1 MFFVSSRPVYYNHV
15 LHLYRLAVFLVTPKK
30 KKEKAWVVAARKEV
44 EAELAKSVEKKS
56 EKAATQ
62 NTAKGGAK
70 GGGAKKEKMKAKG
83 KIGKK

>member
-1 MFFVSSRPVYYNHV
+1 M
-15 LHLYRLAVFLVTPKK
+15 
-30 KKEKAWVVAARKEV
+30 AARKEV

-62 NTAKGGAK
+62 NTAKGGEK